1 MVESNKKNLWMGLG
15 ALGALVAAA
24 LIYNYVS
31 DDGNDD
37 EGSTT
42 TP

>member
-1 MVESNKKNLWMGLG
+1 MVESNKKNLWLGLG

-31 DDGNDD
+31 DDGDD